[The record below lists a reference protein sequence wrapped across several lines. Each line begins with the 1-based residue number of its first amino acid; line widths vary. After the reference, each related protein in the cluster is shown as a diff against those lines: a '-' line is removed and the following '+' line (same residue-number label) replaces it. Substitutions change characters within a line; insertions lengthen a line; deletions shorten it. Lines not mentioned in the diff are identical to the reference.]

1 RAAVYPRPER
11 HLMEPM
17 RETASINNIRTAIRQ
32 LSVRAQL
39 ARKEGRHGDAAELEN
54 RIQGFREELSH
65 RP

>member
-1 RAAVYPRPER
+1 MQYV
-11 HLMEPM
+11 

-39 ARKEGRHGDAAELEN
+39 AHKEGRHNDAAELEN
-54 RIQGFREELSH
+54 RIQGCREELSH

>member
-1 RAAVYPRPER
+1 
-11 HLMEPM
+11 MEVK

-39 ARKEGRHGDAAELEN
+39 AHKEGRHNDAAELEA

>member
-1 RAAVYPRPER
+1 MDPR
-11 HLMEPM
+11 

-39 ARKEGRHGDAAELEN
+39 AHKEGRDSDAAELER
-54 RIQGFREELSH
+54 RIQGFREELSR

>member
-1 RAAVYPRPER
+1 
-11 HLMEPM
+11 MEVK
-17 RETASINNIRTAIRQ
+17 RKTASINNIRTAIRQ

-39 ARKEGRHGDAAELEN
+39 AHKEGRHNDAAELEA

>member
-1 RAAVYPRPER
+1 
-11 HLMEPM
+11 MEPM
-17 RETASINNIRTAIRQ
+17 RETASINNIRTATRQ

-39 ARKEGRHGDAAELEN
+39 ANKEGRYADAAELES